1 MRVQK
6 GRQAAWRWAAS
17 ETLNVFGRNFKISFY
32 GLLIKYQNDELLC
45 QQDDGS
51 TWLEKERHPTQSE
64 SRRNSEAFGLF
75 LSAISCSA

>member
-6 GRQAAWRWAAS
+6 GRQTALEMGSIGNIKHLR
-17 ETLNVFGRNFKISFY
+17 EKLQNSFF